1 MAGCTL
7 TRETSGSTALYRI
20 TGRFER
26 SCAWDLTTRL
36 RQEPLWEV
44 VIDFSQVGEF
54 VDSGVAV
61 IASSLASSD
70 RRVHLRGLRQH
81 QERLFR
87 YFGVD
92 LDEPSSETPHLPPE
106 LSPDSRRNEVS

>member
-1 MAGCTL
+1 MPGCSL
-7 TRETSGSTALYRI
+7 TRETSGSIAVYRI

-26 SCAWDLTTRL
+26 SCAWDLSARL
-36 RQEPLWEV
+36 RQEPLREV
-44 VIDFSQVGEF
+44 VIDFCRVSEF
-54 VDSGVAV
+54 IDSGVAV
-61 IASSLASSD
+61 IATSLASSTQ
-70 RRVHLRGLRQH
+70 RVHLRGLRQH

-106 LSPDSRRNEVS
+106 LSPDSPLKEVS